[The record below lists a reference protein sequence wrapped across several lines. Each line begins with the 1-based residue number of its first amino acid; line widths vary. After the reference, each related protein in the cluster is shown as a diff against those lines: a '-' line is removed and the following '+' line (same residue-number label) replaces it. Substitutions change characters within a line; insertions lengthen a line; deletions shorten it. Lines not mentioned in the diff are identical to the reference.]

1 MRTKVEG
8 ADPTNNVDHRAFF
21 YRWKAPGDIVRYR
34 NIAWNSYVVPSSRF
48 IAKEYALEGS
58 SLMLSY
64 NIPQHICK
72 QWKVTDIRISA
83 STAQFFH
90 LSTIKRERG
99 LDYPFARIY
108 ELGLNIKL

>member
-1 MRTKVEG
+1 M
-8 ADPTNNVDHRAFF
+8 
-21 YRWKAPGDIVRYR
+21 
-34 NIAWNSYVVPSSRF
+34 VPSSRF